1 MFFFKKSVMP
11 NSKESANTAHGW
23 TFRKDLTVFAFSSLK
38 FISEALN
45 RACGVS
51 EYNSLSLNAL
61 LLPKARPSVL

>member
-1 MFFFKKSVMP
+1 MP
-11 NSKESANTAHGW
+11 NSKKSANTAHGW

-45 RACGVS
+45 IACSVS
-51 EYNSLSLNAL
+51 EHNSLSSNAL